1 MLFDFP
7 SCCGV
12 LLVHIEKSFSINDLG
27 ISVADPEA

>member
-12 LLVHIEKSFSINDLG
+12 PLVHIEKSFSINDLG